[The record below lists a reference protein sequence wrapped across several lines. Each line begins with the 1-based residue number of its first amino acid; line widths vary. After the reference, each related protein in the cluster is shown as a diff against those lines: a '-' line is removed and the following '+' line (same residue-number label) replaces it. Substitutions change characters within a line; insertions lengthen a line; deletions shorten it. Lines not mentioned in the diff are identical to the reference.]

1 MISWCEN
8 FVEKLNKV
16 AMFPEIGRVNFFFIT
31 YPPAK
36 LNE

>member
-16 AMFPEIGRVNFFFIT
+16 AMFPEIGRVKFFLSHT
-31 YPPAK
+31 H
-36 LNE
+36 LQS